1 MNTILYIRFAFAVV
15 LILSGITGIA
25 ISQTQPY
32 NNSDANV
39 THDEW
44 TDGHEDVTI
53 QNVSHYFSRIGT
65 FIIGDDPNDPGAGPL
80 FTGLLVAGFGILVMG
95 TSQAGLVASGT
106 MAVIVVAA
114 LSAPAGTGFLPPW
127 LYGVIVLVI
136 AFVAGVIYVRMVR

>member
-1 MNTILYIRFAFAVV
+1 MKYTSYIRFVFAVV

-44 TDGHEDVTI
+44 TDGHEEVTI
-53 QNVSHYFSRIGT
+53 QNVSHYISRVGT
-65 FIIGDDPNDPGAGPL
+65 FIIGSDPNDPGAGPL

-106 MAVIVVAA
+106 MAVIVVAV
-114 LSAPAGTGFLPPW
+114 LSAGTGLLPPW
-127 LYGVIVLVI
+127 LYGVIVLMI
-136 AFVAGVIYVRMVR
+136 AFVGGVIYVRAVR